1 MSVYVTETKKIPKNS
16 HWRWPRKA
24 FLFADSRRELHDF
37 AYHLGLHPYMFI
49 NRPHFPCYPVT
60 VCKRY
65 KALDYGAIP
74 RSDNETI
81 DFINKSTLCMEPSHG
96 N

>member
-1 MSVYVTETKKIPKNS
+1 MAVFVTDPKIVTPSK

-24 FLFADSRRELHDF
+24 FLFADDRHELHDF
-37 AYHLGLHPYMFI
+37 AYSIGLHSYMFI
-49 NRPHFPCYPVT
+49 NRPHFPCYPIT

-65 KALDYGAIP
+65 KALDNGAIA
-74 RSDNETI
+74 I
-81 DFINKSTLCMEPSHG
+81 DDDFAISFIKNSTLSLETADG